1 MSQTVSAA
9 AVTSTV
15 ALTGA
20 TPATA
25 TASAP
30 ARAATTGAAHAKA
43 PNPLVEGLRPLA
55 LDVAAPLAGYYLLHT
70 AFGLSELA
78 ALAWSSAFPAAR
90 TVLGLLGERRLNLW
104 AALMLTVNLAGLAL
118 TFVTGDARLMI
129 AKDGGLSGTVALAIL
144 VSALIGR
151 PVMTPVLMPF
161 LTKGRPERAAAWQR
175 LVEGR
180 VAGSRAFRR
189 HERLFSGIW
198 GTALLTECA
207 ARVAGAFTLPVS
219 TMAWLS
225 TVLLIGAIVAGSML
239 GRIAAEPMERL
250 VRAEAEA
257 PTAA

>member
-9 AVTSTV
+9 AVTST
-15 ALTGA
+15 A
-20 TPATA
+20 
-25 TASAP
+25 AP
-30 ARAATTGAAHAKA
+30 VLAVTAAHAKT
-43 PNPLVEGLRPLA
+43 PNPLVSGLRPLA
-55 LDVAAPLAGYYLLHT
+55 LDVAAPLAGYYLLHS
-70 AFGLSELA
+70 ALGLSEFA

-129 AKDGGLSGTVALAIL
+129 AKGGGLSGTVALAIL

-151 PVMTPVLMPF
+151 PVMTPMLMPF
-161 LTKGRPERAAAWQR
+161 LTKGRTEHAAAWQR

-180 VAGSRAFRR
+180 AAGSRAFRR

-207 ARVAGAFTLPVS
+207 ARVVGAFTLPVS

-225 TVLLIGAIVAGSML
+225 TVLMIGAIVAGSML
-239 GRIAAEPMERL
+239 GQIAVEPMERL

>member
-9 AVTSTV
+9 AVTSAA
-15 ALTGA
+15 ALTG
-20 TPATA
+20 TSPA
-25 TASAP
+25 AP
-30 ARAATTGAAHAKA
+30 AATFPATGAATRAKA
-43 PNPLVEGLRPLA
+43 PNPLVSGLRPLA
-55 LDVAAPLAGYYLLHT
+55 LDVAAPLAGYYLLHS
-70 AFGLSELA
+70 ALGLSEFA

-90 TVLGLLGERRLNLW
+90 TVLGLLVERRLNLW

-144 VSALIGR
+144 VSALVGR
-151 PVMTPVLMPF
+151 PVMTPMLMPF

-180 VAGSRAFRR
+180 AAGARAFRR

-198 GTALLTECA
+198 GTALLAECA
-207 ARVAGAFTLPVS
+207 ARVVGAFTLPVS

-225 TVLLIGAIVAGSML
+225 TVVLIGAIVAGSLL
-239 GRIAAEPMERL
+239 GQIAVEPMERL

>member
-15 ALTGA
+15 AHTGT
-20 TPATA
+20 TPAT
-25 TASAP
+25 SA
-30 ARAATTGAAHAKA
+30 ATGAARAKA
-43 PNPLVEGLRPLA
+43 PNPLVSGLRPLA
-55 LDVAAPLAGYYLLHT
+55 LDVAAPLAGYYLLHS
-70 AFGLSELA
+70 ALGLSEFA

-90 TVLGLLGERRLNLW
+90 TVLGLLVERRLNLW

-144 VSALIGR
+144 VSALVGR
-151 PVMTPVLMPF
+151 PVMTPMLMPF

-180 VAGSRAFRR
+180 AAGARAFRR

-207 ARVAGAFTLPVS
+207 ARVVGAFTLPVS

-225 TVLLIGAIVAGSML
+225 TVVLIGAIVAGSML
-239 GRIAAEPMERL
+239 GQIAVEPMERL
-250 VRAEAEA
+250 VRAETEA

>member
-1 MSQTVSAA
+1 MSQTLSAA
-9 AVTSTV
+9 AVTS
-15 ALTGA
+15 A
-20 TPATA
+20 T
-25 TASAP
+25 SAP
-30 ARAATTGAAHAKA
+30 ALAVTAAHAKT
-43 PNPLVEGLRPLA
+43 PNPLVSGLRPLA
-55 LDVAAPLAGYYLLHT
+55 LDVAAPLAGYYLLHS
-70 AFGLSELA
+70 ALGLSEFA

-104 AALMLTVNLAGLAL
+104 ATLMLTVNLAGLAL

-144 VSALIGR
+144 ASALIGR
-151 PVMTPVLMPF
+151 PVMTPMLMPF
-161 LTKGRPERAAAWQR
+161 LTKGRTERAAAWQR

-180 VAGSRAFRR
+180 AAGSRAFRR

-207 ARVAGAFTLPVS
+207 ARVVGAFTLPVS

-225 TVLLIGAIVAGSML
+225 TVFLVGAIVAGSML
-239 GRIAAEPMERL
+239 GQIAVEPMERL

-257 PTAA
+257 PTTA